1 MTDVGRRTWRELPRP
16 MLGSTGKLHL
26 SGSLGPRSVACRL
39 LSLRLHFDQT
49 PARRCRIFQTDRQLH
64 SSLDARRH
72 RYIIATMADDR
83 KPSIE
88 QISDDKIAPTIL
100 EAGNG
105 AVDGHRKLVAPP
117 LVAAMSAE
125 ERAQAEKKMRRKIDT
140 RLLPMIILM
149 YIMSM
154 S

>member
-1 MTDVGRRTWRELPRP
+1 MATMTD
-16 MLGSTGKLHL
+16 
-26 SGSLGPRSVACRL
+26 
-39 LSLRLHFDQT
+39 DQ
-49 PARRCRIFQTDRQLH
+49 
-64 SSLDARRH
+64 
-72 RYIIATMADDR
+72 

-88 QISDDKIAPTIL
+88 HISDDKIAPTTL

-125 ERAQAEKKMRRKIDT
+125 ERIEAEKKMRRKIDT

-149 YIMSM
+149 YIMST
-154 S
+154 SCQPKQKRR

>member
-1 MTDVGRRTWRELPRP
+1 MARITD
-16 MLGSTGKLHL
+16 
-26 SGSLGPRSVACRL
+26 
-39 LSLRLHFDQT
+39 DQ
-49 PARRCRIFQTDRQLH
+49 
-64 SSLDARRH
+64 
-72 RYIIATMADDR
+72 

-88 QISDDKIAPTIL
+88 QISDDKIAPTTL

-117 LVAAMSAE
+117 LVAAMSAD
-125 ERAQAEKKMRRKIDT
+125 ERFEAEKKMRRKIDT

-154 S
+154 PRQLRLCEDSANKT